1 MKKYFFTI
9 LGLFCSIAKSQ
20 DSAVVQQFS
29 LQEAKDYAIIH
40 AWTLQQSDLEIEKAN
55 LRVKEAL
62 SALLPQVNG
71 QIGYKHFGELYTSII
86 PSGSFPGQPID
97 LEVQFGVKENFD
109 VNFTATQTVFNG
121 VFLVGMKAAKT
132 FVEIEKSKKEVTADE
147 VEDQVTRAYYNALIA
162 KENSAIIAQNI
173 KKLEDILKT
182 TTALYNNGVVEV
194 IDVDRLKLSLAN
206 LKTQVSTLQ
215 KQYDLTLYVLKYQM
229 GYPIEDP
236 IALIQTLEDF
246 VSNINA
252 PAVSGGALPF
262 MQRKDYALMDMRESV
277 NESNIKRF
285 KAEYMPSIMAYGSMG
300 ALGLSQKFNF
310 FGKEPWYP
318 YRFAGFQV
326 NIPVWNSFGTKAR
339 VQSAKVDLERIR
351 LGRQQLESAIT
362 LEYNKA
368 KTDYL
373 NATEELNN
381 AKSNMELAEK
391 IYKITQIKY
400 KEGVGS
406 SLELTNA
413 EQQVYTTQA
422 ILLSA
427 KYKVLM
433 AKTDMDKALGNY

>member
-1 MKKYFFTI
+1 MKKYLLAII
-9 LGLFCSIAKSQ
+9 LLSFSVAKSQ
-20 DSAVVQQFS
+20 DDSTAAQKFS
-29 LQEAKDYAIIH
+29 LQEAKDYALIH
-40 AWTLQQSDLEIEKAN
+40 AWSLQQSELEIEKAK
-55 LRVKEAL
+55 LKVKEAL

-132 FVEIEKSKKEVTADE
+132 FVEIEKSKKEITADE

-162 KENSAIIAQNI
+162 KENAAIIAQNI
-173 KKLEDILKT
+173 KKVEEILKT
-182 TTALYNNGVVEV
+182 TTALYNSGVVEV

-215 KQYDLTLYVLKYQM
+215 KQYELTLYVLKYQM
-229 GYPIEDP
+229 GYPIDEP
-236 IALIQTLEDF
+236 INLTQTLEDF
-246 VSNINA
+246 VNNIHA
-252 PAVSGGALPF
+252 SEIGDEIPF
-262 MQRKDYALMDMRESV
+262 MQRKDYALMDKRESI
-277 NESNIKRF
+277 NMSNIKRY

-310 FGKEPWYP
+310 FGKDPWYP
-318 YRFAGFQV
+318 YRFAGFQL
-326 NIPVWNSFGTKAR
+326 NIPIWNSFGTKAR
-339 VQSAKVDLERIR
+339 VQSAQVDLERIK

-362 LEYNKA
+362 LEYTKA

-373 NATEELNN
+373 NAVEELNN

-391 IYKITQIKY
+391 IYKITQVKY

-427 KYKVLM
+427 KYKVLI
-433 AKTDMDKALGNY
+433 AKTDIDKALGNY